1 MYNVLMMCDAL
12 VMYRARRSEARI
24 QQMMWKVNY
33 SDIVFV
39 NMVCVLIQCTVTK
52 ELFKTTDSKSKNK
65 TYSQHTSCTSTD
77 CSMMATLN
85 QVATGN
91 NYAIK

>member
-1 MYNVLMMCDAL
+1 MMCDAL

-39 NMVCVLIQCTVTK
+39 NTVWCIVTVFVNSVQLTK
-52 ELFKTTDSKSKNK
+52 NCSKQQIPNPKTKLTPN
-65 TYSQHTSCTSTD
+65 
-77 CSMMATLN
+77 TLT
-85 QVATGN
+85 VRLLTA
-91 NYAIK
+91 A